1 MFKSSRMYVS
11 LPSGNRIRKRSVV
24 WIICL
29 MTTWYAGTS
38 VRRSV
43 RLMVKEYARAPSCPS
58 CHVIRAF
65 CAVSCRWVSHH
76 CWKKFSQV
84 LCLTLVKRVSYFRVD
99 SRNFFLFFAWS
110 ISHCAAYSCTIVY
123 PSPLPQP
130 TPTRI
135 HTLRPLLTFWEDIE
149 SRVCAGALSSI
160 GWHVH
165 CLFYQSQF
173 AAYHNRCLQ
182 QSSRKT
188 FRIFLGCLVLFLLY
202 SLQNRHVCNYR

>member
-65 CAVSCRWVSHH
+65 CAVLQVSITPLL
-76 CWKKFSQV
+76 KKVFSSVVFDASETCV
-84 LCLTLVKRVSYFRVD
+84 LFPCGQQKL
-99 SRNFFLFFAWS
+99 FFFFAWS

>member
-76 CWKKFSQV
+76 CWRKFSQV

-99 SRNFFLFFAWS
+99 SRNFFFFCMVDFS
-110 ISHCAAYSCTIVY
+110 LCRIQLHHRLPIT
-123 PSPLPQP
+123 PSP
-130 TPTRI
+130 THSYT
-135 HTLRPLLTFWEDIE
+135 HTHTTTTANILRRHW
-149 SRVCAGALSSI
+149 V
-160 GWHVH
+160 
-165 CLFYQSQF
+165 QSMC
-173 AAYHNRCLQ
+173 R
-182 QSSRKT
+182 
-188 FRIFLGCLVLFLLY
+188 GLV
-202 SLQNRHVCNYR
+202 